1 MNYRTAPT
9 SFGELSNMVMMIKE
23 VLVMTNGG
31 DMDKRE
37 DELKL
42 RSYLNI

>member
-1 MNYRTAPT
+1 
-9 SFGELSNMVMMIKE
+9 MMIKE

-31 DMDKRE
+31 DKDKGE
-37 DELKL
+37 DELKNKLKL